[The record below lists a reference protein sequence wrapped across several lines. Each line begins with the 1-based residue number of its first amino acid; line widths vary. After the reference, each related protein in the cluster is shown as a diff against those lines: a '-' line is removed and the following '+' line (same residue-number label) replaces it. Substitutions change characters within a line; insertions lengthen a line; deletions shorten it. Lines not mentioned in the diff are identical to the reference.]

1 MAQRNEALPPFEK
14 TALVVRFSALGDVA
28 MTIPVLY
35 SACLCYP
42 DTLFVMVTRRHMKS
56 LFVNKPDNLEVIGI
70 DTKEEYAGIAGMK
83 RLMQELIDAYKPSVL
98 IDLHDVL
105 RTKLMR
111 FFARLCRIKTET
123 INKGRN
129 HKRALTRRYGKVM
142 LPLTSSRA
150 RYREAFYK
158 AGYPITLKF
167 NGLYGDGKAPDSDYA
182 KITSPK
188 PEGIKWVGIAPFAAH
203 KGKIYP
209 TEMMEKVVKM
219 IAARGDCR
227 IFVFGAGE
235 HERKVAEDWEA
246 KFPCVTSL
254 ADKRYGFEAELALL
268 SHIDAMVTM
277 DSANMHL
284 AALTRTPT
292 ISVWGATH
300 FYCGFKGWH
309 QSENDMVQ
317 LPLPCRPCSVFG
329 NKKCFRGDWLCL
341 NGIRPEAIYD
351 KVRDKLYSAKT
362 Q

>member
-1 MAQRNEALPPFEK
+1 MAQNSAPQPSRWES

-42 DTLFVMVTRRHMKS
+42 STRFVMITRRHIASM
-56 LFVNKPDNLEVIGI
+56 FVNAPRNLVVEGVDI
-70 DTKEEYAGIAGMK
+70 KEEYAGIGGMK
-83 RLMQELIDAYKPSVL
+83 RLVAEMIEKYSPSTL

-111 FFARLCRIKTET
+111 MFSRLRGLKVET
-123 INKGRN
+123 LNKGRSN
-129 HKRALTRRYGKVM
+129 KRALTRRYNKVM

-150 RYREAFYK
+150 RYRQAFYE

-167 NGLYGDGKAPDSDYA
+167 NGLYGEGKASDSDYERIA
-182 KITSPK
+182 APK
-188 PEGIKWVGIAPFAAH
+188 PDGIKWVGIAPFAAH

-209 TEMMEKVVKM
+209 TEMMERVVAM
-219 IAARGDCR
+219 VAERGDCR
-227 IFVFGAGE
+227 VFVFGAGE
-235 HERKVAEDWEA
+235 HERHVAEEWEG

-254 ADKRYGFEAELALL
+254 ADKKFGFKAELALL
-268 SHIDAMVTM
+268 SHIDVMVTM

-329 NKKCFRGDWLCL
+329 NKKCYRGDWLCL
-341 NGIRPEAIYD
+341 TGIRPEAIYE
-351 KVRDKLYSAKT
+351 KIAGKL
-362 Q
+362 